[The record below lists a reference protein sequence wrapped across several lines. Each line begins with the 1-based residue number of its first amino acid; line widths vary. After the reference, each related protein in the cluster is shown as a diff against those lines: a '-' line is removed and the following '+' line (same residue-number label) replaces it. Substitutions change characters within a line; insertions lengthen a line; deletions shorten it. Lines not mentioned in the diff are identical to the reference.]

1 MAHERHADGE
11 KMFNTL
17 IESAPKKDKKAGT
30 ALTSVVVHAVLIT
43 FAVYATAAAGIEK
56 EKRRQENVKFV
67 EVRKEPEIK
76 KEEPKPEPPKERI
89 AVVPPK
95 GFQVLRAPVEIPI
108 KIPEIDLSKRVT
120 NEEDFTGKGVAGG
133 IGRGVAGG
141 TPVDISQTYFE
152 FQVEQPASAIGGL
165 SPQYPEALR
174 AAGVEGTVRLQFV
187 VDTTGRVD
195 AGTLKVVSSTNE
207 LFTQS
212 ARSAV
217 LRARFSA
224 ARIGARR
231 VKQLVEQPI
240 SFQITR

>member
-1 MAHERHADGE
+1 
-11 KMFNTL
+11 MFSTL
-17 IESAPKKDKKAGT
+17 IESAPKKEKKAGT
-30 ALTSVVVHAVLIT
+30 ALTSVFVHAALIT
-43 FAVYATAAAGIEK
+43 LAVYATAAAGIEK

-76 KEEPKPEPPKERI
+76 KEEPKPPPKERI

-133 IGRGVAGG
+133 IGKGVVGG

-152 FQVEQPASAIGGL
+152 FQVEQAASAIGGL
-165 SPQYPEALR
+165 SPSYPEALR

-207 LFTQS
+207 LFAQS

-240 SFQITR
+240 TFQITR